1 MQVKWPSGLFSD
13 ECKFLWFLMW
23 KFFNILLKVSWNVLS
38 TRPLSLPFF
47 RSAADVLW
55 QSLWRGR
62 DQGGGLLQVGVQQ
75 RPRRAAGQGRG
86 PQVCHRLL
94 HLAPWGRGRVRQQLG
109 PLRTDGRTIGSGERI
124 LRESECSGDDS
135 EDSESAKSFCINRKK
150 QEKNSSTGRD
160 CVMDRTFDHVILF
173 SFWVSCFSL
182 RNRMSFLKQIKTGRK
197 DRREN
202 AEKRFKPWE
211 IMLFPSVF
219 FWGLSPFF
227 KWLFLA
233 TATLFKTLCLMT
245 DILKKETLNGCS
257 HLYFWWLHPL
267 SCGHDTA
274 TLSCHMYAV
283 WSTWHAYVDG

>member
-109 PLRTDGRTIGSGERI
+109 PLRTAGRTIGSGERI

-150 QEKNSSTGRD
+150 QEKKFFNWERLCYGSNIRSCYFVFFLG
-160 CVMDRTFDHVILF
+160 FLF
-173 SFWVSCFSL
+173 FLAQPNVFFETNK
-182 RNRMSFLKQIKTGRK
+182 NR
-197 DRREN
+197 
-202 AEKRFKPWE
+202 EKR
-211 IMLFPSVF
+211 
-219 FWGLSPFF
+219 
-227 KWLFLA
+227 
-233 TATLFKTLCLMT
+233 
-245 DILKKETLNGCS
+245 
-257 HLYFWWLHPL
+257 
-267 SCGHDTA
+267 
-274 TLSCHMYAV
+274 
-283 WSTWHAYVDG
+283 